1 MTQERLVDRL
11 RAKGREL
18 SESLFPPFCVYCR
31 KTFTKRAAV
40 RDLCPS
46 CMARLPWR
54 TRGEAVLPVLAN
66 RMERSYSPDKWRSIS
81 AMKVI
86 APLHYRDEVPY
97 LLRNLKFHNR
107 LDVAEA
113 LADLMEMAVRLHPL
127 EPFDAIVAVPLH
139 PKRMHE
145 RGYNQADELCKH
157 LAKKL
162 SIAHLSM
169 AIERRVHTKRQ
180 SELDYALRVQ
190 NLDGAF
196 VADSGIL
203 ARRHVL
209 LVDDILTSGTTMWSA
224 MQAVEAAGVKSVTG
238 LVVASGRKREVSLA
252 TET

>member
-1 MTQERLVDRL
+1 
-11 RAKGREL
+11 
-18 SESLFPPFCVYCR
+18 
-31 KTFTKRAAV
+31 
-40 RDLCPS
+40 
-46 CMARLPWR
+46 
-54 TRGEAVLPVLAN
+54 
-66 RMERSYSPDKWRSIS
+66 
-81 AMKVI
+81 MKVI

-169 AIERRVHTKRQ
+169 A
-180 SELDYALRVQ
+180 
-190 NLDGAF
+190 
-196 VADSGIL
+196 
-203 ARRHVL
+203 
-209 LVDDILTSGTTMWSA
+209 